1 MAERGAMTTRMTAE
15 ERREQVLDVAKAIVG
30 ERGFHAMSIEAV
42 ARAAGITRPIVYA
55 HFNDLNGL
63 LEALVERESERSLAQ
78 LAAVLPT
85 NLGEGDPREI
95 LLAGLR
101 GYLEVVASD
110 PGTWRLMLM
119 PTEGAPAILRERV
132 AGGRAA
138 VVAQLAQA
146 VRAGLGPSR
155 SPDPELTAHML
166 SATADEAARLLLADP
181 ERYPVERL
189 VAHARWLLERFGFG
203 DPA

>member
-1 MAERGAMTTRMTAE
+1 MAERGAITTRMSAE
-15 ERREQVLDVAKAIVG
+15 QRREQILDATKTMAAG
-30 ERGFHAMSIEAV
+30 RGFHAISIEAV
-42 ARAAGITRPIVYA
+42 AREAGITRPIVYS
-55 HFNDLNGL
+55 HFGDLQGL
-63 LEALVERESERSLAQ
+63 LEALVERESHRALSQ

-85 NLGEGDPREI
+85 DLADGDAREV

-110 PGTWRLMLM
+110 PDTWRLILM
-119 PTEGAPAILRERV
+119 PTEGAPAILRERI

-146 VRAGLGPSR
+146 VASGFGPAR

-166 SATADEAARLLLADP
+166 SATSDADARLLLDDP
-181 ERYPVERL
+181 ANYPVERL
-189 VAHARWLLERFGFG
+189 LAHTRWILEQFRFG
-203 DPA
+203 D